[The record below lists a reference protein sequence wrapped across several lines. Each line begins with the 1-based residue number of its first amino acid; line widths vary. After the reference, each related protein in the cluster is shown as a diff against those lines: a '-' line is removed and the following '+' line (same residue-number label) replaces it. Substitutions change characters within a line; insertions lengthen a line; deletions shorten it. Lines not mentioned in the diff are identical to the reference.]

1 MIDGMLYANAATKA
15 HETTMLSA
23 DKIVRLTDAPD
34 IAAAVRILTESGYGQ
49 NFVPQHPENYSE
61 MLERER
67 ESAAA
72 FVKSVAPEGSGI
84 ECFYLIKDYLNL
96 KILFKKEFF
105 GAEGDLVSGGVYDVE
120 TLKAAVSGAKPEGLS
135 EEIGE
140 AVASLL
146 ENRAETPSAVDITL
160 DRAYFKEIMRRAKKS
175 RSKLVKEHFTDLIDG
190 KNAVTFIR
198 VRRAKI
204 SEKRFRELFVEGGSI
219 GIDAYIKVFGEENA
233 LNVVLKGSRI
243 SALFEDGSADLA
255 AIERNLDDMLFKRI
269 ADARYDMFSD
279 APLAYFV
286 FGKEMEIKTVG
297 VILSALKNRL
307 PKEEMKVRLRQ
318 IYAR

>member
-1 MIDGMLYANAATKA
+1 MLYANAATKA
-15 HETTMLSA
+15 HETSMLSA
-23 DKIVRLTDAPD
+23 DKIVRLADAQD

-49 NFVPQHPENYSE
+49 NFVPTHPENYSE

-67 ESAAA
+67 EAAAA

-105 GAEGDLVSGGVYDVE
+105 GADGDLVSGGVYGVE
-120 TLKAAVSGAKPEGLS
+120 ALKSAVSGAKPEGLS
-135 EEIGE
+135 EEIRE
-140 AVASLL
+140 AVAVLL
-146 ENRAETPSAVDITL
+146 ESRAETPSAVDITL
-160 DRAYFKEIMRRAKKS
+160 DRAYFKEITRRAKKS

-198 VRRAKI
+198 VKRAKI
-204 SEKRFRELFVEGGSI
+204 SEKRFRELFIEGGSI
-219 GIDAYIKVFGEENA
+219 GIDAYIKVFGEDNA
-233 LNVVLKGSRI
+233 LATVLKGSKI
-243 SALFEDGSADLA
+243 STLFSDGTDDLS

-279 APLAYFV
+279 APLVYFV

-297 VILSALKNRL
+297 VILSAVKNRL